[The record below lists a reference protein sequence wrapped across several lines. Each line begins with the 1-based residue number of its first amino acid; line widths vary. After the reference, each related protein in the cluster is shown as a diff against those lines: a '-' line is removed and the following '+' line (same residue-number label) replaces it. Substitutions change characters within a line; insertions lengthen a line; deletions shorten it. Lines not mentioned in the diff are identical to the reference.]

1 MTYWLEK
8 RTILLKWYHIFVKI
22 TGIQVEQNQ
31 INLSQ
36 KKMKKMSEEEVNL
49 LWQEYIKDRENK
61 KLKDSL
67 VVNYIYLIK
76 YVAGRMRVNLPDTI
90 ASEDIESFGIE
101 GLIKAIERYSP
112 DKNTRFET
120 YALTRIRGEII
131 DQIRAQDWIP
141 RVVRRQQKEINGA
154 IQVLQKQTGK
164 IPNEEEIAKYMN
176 TTPERIK
183 EVLKLAGGVQVVS
196 LNLPKDTQDQQTEII
211 DTIED
216 EKIQTPLEKLEEKD
230 AKKELIQGLSRLP
243 ERERLVLTLYYHE
256 NMTFKEIGDILEIS
270 ESRCCQVHAQAI
282 MKLRNILSTN
292 RLGLRKIVE

>member
-1 MTYWLEK
+1 M
-8 RTILLKWYHIFVKI
+8 LKWYHIFVKI
-22 TGIQVEQNQ
+22 TGIQVEQSQ

-36 KKMKKMSEEEVNL
+36 KKMKKMTEEEVNL

-120 YALTRIRGEII
+120 YALTRIRGEIV

-141 RVVRRQQKEINGA
+141 RNVRRQQKEINGA

-164 IPNEEEIAKYMN
+164 IPNEEEIAQYMN

-183 EVLKLAGGVQVVS
+183 EVLKYSGGVQVVS

-216 EKIQTPLEKLEEKD
+216 EKSQTPLEKLEEKD
-230 AKKELIQGLSRLP
+230 AKKELVQGLSRLP

>member
-183 EVLKLAGGVQVVS
+183 EILKLAGGVQVVS
-196 LNLPKDTQDQQTEII
+196 LNLPKDAQDQQTEII

>member
-1 MTYWLEK
+1 
-8 RTILLKWYHIFVKI
+8 
-22 TGIQVEQNQ
+22 
-31 INLSQ
+31 
-36 KKMKKMSEEEVNL
+36 MSEEEVNL
-49 LWQEYIKDRENK
+49 LWEEYIKDRENK

-67 VVNYIYLIK
+67 IVNYIYLIK
-76 YVAGRMRVNLPDTI
+76 YVAGRMRVNLPETI

-112 DKNTRFET
+112 NKNTRFET

-164 IPNEEEIAKYMN
+164 MPNEEEIAQYLN
-176 TTPERIK
+176 TTPEKIK
-183 EVLKLAGGVQVVS
+183 EVLKLTGGVQVVS
-196 LNLPKDTQDQQTEII
+196 LNLPKDAQDQQIEII

-216 EKIQTPLEKLEEKD
+216 EKSQTPLEKLEEKD
-230 AKKELIQGLSRLP
+230 AKKELVQGLSRLP

>member
-1 MTYWLEK
+1 M
-8 RTILLKWYHIFVKI
+8 LKWYHIFVKI
-22 TGIQVEQNQ
+22 TGIQVEQSQ

-36 KKMKKMSEEEVNL
+36 KKMKKMTEEEVNL

-120 YALTRIRGEII
+120 YALTRIRGEIV

-141 RVVRRQQKEINGA
+141 RNIRRQQKEINGA

-164 IPNEEEIAKYMN
+164 VPNEEEIAQYLN

-183 EVLKLAGGVQVVS
+183 EVLKYSGGVQVVS
-196 LNLPKDTQDQQTEII
+196 LNLPKDMQDQQTEII

-216 EKIQTPLEKLEEKD
+216 EKSQTPLEKLEEKD
-230 AKKELIQGLSRLP
+230 AKKELVQGLSRLP

>member
-1 MTYWLEK
+1 M
-8 RTILLKWYHIFVKI
+8 
-22 TGIQVEQNQ
+22 EQSQ

-36 KKMKKMSEEEVNL
+36 KKMKKMTEEEVNL

-120 YALTRIRGEII
+120 YALTRIRGEIV

-141 RVVRRQQKEINGA
+141 RNVRRQQKEINGA

-164 IPNEEEIAKYMN
+164 IPNEEEIAQYLN

-183 EVLKLAGGVQVVS
+183 EVLKYSGGVQVVS

-216 EKIQTPLEKLEEKD
+216 EKSQTPLEKLEEKD
-230 AKKELIQGLSRLP
+230 AKKELVQGLSRLP